1 MAYGFAVPVLKRRP
15 RLSMIAPRSIE
26 TGREVELRA
35 IVDCAAPV
43 SVRGIGVDVVG
54 RAVWLTSSQYGD
66 QRQTSDFFRATAP
79 LFAGGEL
86 AAGRLALPARVRVPT
101 GLPGS
106 YRGRRIHIEYV
117 ASVRVDI
124 PWWPDAA
131 ESFDLHVAAPDTAA
145 PARPIIIYS
154 SPDGPGGRA
163 PYFELSLPTTGL
175 VPGTRLEIA
184 ASFSNVEH
192 NRYRALEI
200 ELCALETID
209 GFLAGGTSERS
220 ATRWIAELDGLRE
233 GEPFRTRVVVPLDMA
248 PAFDVDRIRLT
259 WLLRARARV
268 GWGRD
273 PVVEVPVTVHRVEAA
288 AVAVRAPPEVGSER
302 VAALWRRVGAA
313 SGLTLVDG
321 VLSGASGGARV
332 SIWRELSGRRGPL
345 VVGEIDLPDLRIGLR
360 LDGRRKLPRA
370 RDQRQG
376 ELLAERLDTAFRDA
390 GAVSAADLHIRCTAR
405 GSGTRR
411 GPLAAF
417 VTAVVDLARQ
427 LMAVRAELPAPARL
441 TGEIDAWSASARALG
456 ARLEAAGPSLR
467 GERDGLAFEIGV
479 GWSEEGEPAALEMI
493 VRAPGP
499 IDRRHH
505 LRWEAWDPRP
515 DDNAIGRVC
524 DDALSL
530 EIDRAAA
537 RARFPRESG
546 LELAATRLEQLCALI
561 RELCRGPGGGA
572 YR

>member
-1 MAYGFAVPVLKRRP
+1 
-15 RLSMIAPRSIE
+15 MIAPRSIE

-43 SVRGIGVDVVG
+43 SVRGIGLDVVG
-54 RAVWLTSSQYGD
+54 RAVWLTSSEYGD
-66 QRQTSDFFRATAP
+66 QRQTTDFFRAATS

-86 AAGRLALPARVRVPT
+86 AAGRLALPARVRLPA

-106 YRGRRIHIEYV
+106 YRGRRIHVEYV
-117 ASVRVDI
+117 ASVKVDI

-145 PARPIIIYS
+145 PGRPIILYS
-154 SPDGPGGRA
+154 RPDGPDGRA

-184 ASFSNVEH
+184 ASFSNVDH
-192 NRYRALEI
+192 NRYRSLEI
-200 ELCALETID
+200 ELVALETIE
-209 GFLAGGTSERS
+209 GFLAGGTTERS
-220 ATRWIAELDGLRE
+220 ATRWVAELDGLRE

-248 PAFDVDRIRLT
+248 PAFDLDRIRLS

-273 PVVEVPVTVHRVEAA
+273 PVVVVPVTVHRVEAE

-321 VLSGASGGARV
+321 ILSGASGGARV
-332 SIWRELSGRRGPL
+332 SVWRELSGRRGPI
-345 VVGEIDLPDLRIGLR
+345 VIGEIDLPDLRIGLR

-370 RDQRQG
+370 RDQRHG
-376 ELLAERLDTAFRDA
+376 EVLAGRLDSAFRDA
-390 GAVSAADLHIRCTAR
+390 GAVSATDLLVRCAAR

-411 GPLAAF
+411 APLAAF
-417 VTAVVDLARQ
+417 VNAVVLLARE

-441 TGEIDAWSASARALG
+441 AGEIDAWSATAGALG

-479 GWSEEGEPAALEMI
+479 AWNEEDEPAALEMM

-505 LRWEAWDPRP
+505 LRWESWDPRL
-515 DDNAIGRVC
+515 DDGAIGRLC
-524 DDALSL
+524 DEALSL

-546 LELAATRLEQLCALI
+546 LELAAARLELLCSLI
-561 RELCRGPGGGA
+561 RELCRGPAGGA